1 MTRSTALKIARTQI
15 VDAGIAML
23 DRAGEPMP
31 REWAYSPGNK
41 RAQLASARARRA
53 DDILAAA
60 AQESAQAERLTAE
73 IGEKSVQVEAKTSP
87 LWWQKRGLSYTR
99 SGYGRRIPTS
109 RMVRLPGEDRW
120 RRVYVCIFS
129 NSGTAYV
136 EDRKN
141 LKADGRPGWIV
152 ISD

>member
-1 MTRSTALKIARTQI
+1 MNKNTALKIARKQI
-15 VDAGIAML
+15 VDNGISMI
-23 DRAGEPMP
+23 DRAGGPMP
-31 REWAYSPGNK
+31 RETPYGPGNK
-41 RAQLASARARRA
+41 RAQLADARARRA
-53 DDILAAA
+53 DDIVAAA
-60 AQESAQAERLTAE
+60 AQESAQAARLTAE
-73 IGEKSVQVEAKTSP
+73 IEGKSVQVEAKTSP

-109 RMVRLPGEDRW
+109 RMVRLPGETQW

-141 LKADGRPGWIV
+141 PKANGRPGWIV

>member
-1 MTRSTALKIARTQI
+1 MNKNTALKIA
-15 VDAGIAML
+15 
-23 DRAGEPMP
+23 
-31 REWAYSPGNK
+31 
-41 RAQLASARARRA
+41 QLADARARRA
-53 DDILAAA
+53 DDIVAAA
-60 AQESAQAERLTAE
+60 ARESAQAARLTAG
-73 IGEKSVQVEAKTSP
+73 IDGKSVQVEAKTS
-87 LWWQKRGLSYTR
+87 LLEWQKRGLSYTQ

-109 RMVRLPGEDRW
+109 RMVRLPGENRW

>member
-1 MTRSTALKIARTQI
+1 MTLATALKIARTQI
-15 VDAGIAML
+15 RDTGIAML
-23 DRAGEPMP
+23 DRAADPMP
-31 REWAYSPGNK
+31 RERPYSPGNK
-41 RAQLASARARRA
+41 RAQLADARARRA
-53 DDILAAA
+53 EEILAAA
-60 AQESAQAERLTAE
+60 AQESAQAARLTAG
-73 IGEKSVQVEAKTSP
+73 IDGKSVQIEAKTSL

-109 RMVRLPGEDRW
+109 RMVRLPGETQW

-136 EDRKN
+136 EDRRN
-141 LKADGRPGWIV
+141 PKADGRPGWIV

>member
-1 MTRSTALKIARTQI
+1 MNKNTALRKARKQI
-15 VDAGIAML
+15 VCTGIAML
-23 DRAGEPMP
+23 DRAGDPMP
-31 REWAYSPGNK
+31 REWAYDPGNK
-41 RAQLASARARRA
+41 RAQLAAARDRRA
-53 DDILAAA
+53 EEILAAA
-60 AQESAQAERLTAE
+60 AQESAQAARLTAG
-73 IGEKSVQVEAKTSP
+73 IDGKSVQVEAKIAP
-87 LWWQKRGLSYTR
+87 LEWQKRGLSYTR

-109 RMVRLPGEDRW
+109 RMVRLPGEARW

>member
-1 MTRSTALKIARTQI
+1 MNKNTALKIARKQI
-15 VDAGIAML
+15 VCAGIAML

-31 REWAYSPGNK
+31 REEAYGFGNK

-53 DDILAAA
+53 EEILAAA
-60 AQESAQAERLTAE
+60 AQESAQAARLTAG
-73 IGEKSVQVEAKTSP
+73 IDGKPVQVEAKTSLP
-87 LWWQKRGLSYTR
+87 KWQKKRRSYTK

-109 RMVRLPGEDRW
+109 RMVRLPGEARW

-136 EDRKN
+136 EDRKTP
-141 LKADGRPGWIV
+141 KADGRPGWIV